1 MFSLY
6 DLFKKLAFAMD
17 AENAHTKALHFL
29 HHYPEIAKFVFHSN
43 EDFSDARMALTVGK
57 VNWKF
62 PVGLA
67 AGLDKNGEAF
77 DFFSSLP
84 FGALE
89 VGTVTPRPQPGNE
102 RPRLFRYP
110 EEESLRNCMGFNNH
124 GSDELYRALENFSR
138 RQTPIGV
145 NLGKNKDTPA
155 HRAPEDYRILFEKFK
170 DIADYLVVNVSSPN
184 TPGLRDLQKASE
196 LKEIFSEIQRVRTNV
211 KTPLYLKIS
220 PDMSPADLPAVID
233 VAKEYSL
240 DALIA
245 TNTTIMPERG
255 AGGVS
260 GRALYEKAKS
270 MRTHC
275 LEALSETPEIDFIG
289 VGGFSSFEQLWDYW
303 KEGGRGIQLYTSF
316 IFQGP
321 EVLYSIYR
329 NIDAKMKKYKVH
341 SINELMAIAR
351 EDK

>member
-1 MFSLY
+1 MHSLY
-6 DLFKKLAFAMD
+6 HFFKKVAFAMD

-29 HHYPEIAKFVFHSN
+29 HYYPEIAKFVFN
-43 EDFSDARMALTVGK
+43 CGEDSFDERFSLTVGK
-57 VNWKF
+57 VKWKF

-67 AGLDKNGEAF
+67 AGLDKNAEAL

-89 VGTVTPRPQPGNE
+89 VGTVTPRAQAGNE

-110 EEESLRNCMGFNNH
+110 EEESLRNGMGFNNR
-124 GSDELYRALENFSR
+124 GSDELYRAIQSFPR
-138 RQTPIGV
+138 RNTPIGV

-155 HRAPEDYRILFEKFK
+155 QNAPEDYRILFEKFK

-196 LKEIFSEIQRVRTNV
+196 LKEIFSEIQKVRNGV
-211 KTPLYLKIS
+211 RTPLYLKIS
-220 PDMSPADLPAVID
+220 PDMNKEDLPAIID
-233 VAKEYSL
+233 VVKEFKL

-260 GRALYEKAKS
+260 GKLLFEKAKN
-270 MRTHC
+270 MRTNC
-275 LEALSETPEIDFIG
+275 LSALRETSDIDFIG
-289 VGGFSSFEQLWDYW
+289 VGGFSSFNQLWSYW

-321 EVLYSIYR
+321 EVLFSIQKEIER
-329 NIDAKMKKYKVH
+329 AMKKYAV
-341 SINELMAIAR
+341 SSVSDLILCAR
-351 EDK
+351 EDS